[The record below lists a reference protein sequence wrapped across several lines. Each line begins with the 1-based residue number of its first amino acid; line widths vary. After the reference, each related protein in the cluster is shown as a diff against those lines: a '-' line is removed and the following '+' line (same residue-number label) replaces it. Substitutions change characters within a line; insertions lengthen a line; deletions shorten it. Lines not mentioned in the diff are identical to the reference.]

1 MLRHP
6 SYELI
11 RCPRLYD
18 YFILCCCIASMEWLP
33 AFFVPRPPFESC
45 SWYTN
50 PLFSR
55 TSQGITPPQTR
66 AMQSNCYTRTYD
78 LSNNSIWCPA
88 FRSLIKKCFWKIVK
102 RVPISWTRTASS
114 NSNARTSVNESAFNL
129 KITNHSSGYPLTL
142 EMETYSTRENLYA
155 IHPCDPPRNISM
167 LPHTPGIALIS
178 AGISFNQNTGYT
190 YFNSRVSF
198 LIMPPTD

>member
-1 MLRHP
+1 MTTL
-6 SYELI
+6 SSVAASQVWSD
-11 RCPRLYD
+11 CPRFSFLGHLSNHVPD
-18 YFILCCCIASMEWLP
+18 TQIPSLVEHHRELP
-33 AFFVPRPPFESC
+33 PP
-45 SWYTN
+45 
-50 PLFSR
+50 
-55 TSQGITPPQTR
+55 PPQTR

-114 NSNARTSVNESAFNL
+114 NSNARTSMNESAFNL

-167 LPHTPGIALIS
+167 LPHTPGIS
-178 AGISFNQNTGYT
+178 AGISFNQNTEYT

-198 LIMPPTD
+198 PIMPPTD